1 MVSLCFQ
8 STHASPMPPVSP
20 PHKSE
25 ITKTPQ
31 NIRAQR
37 GTDDATPEGIA
48 SRLAGTSTPLPL
60 QSAVAAQSC
69 VCICVPR
76 FHHCRAS
83 CPCTLLPLCGA
94 SDSIR
99 EEGCKRERRQDC
111 GIGRHPRDDLSAT
124 PGARGRHLCSC
135 VSQSQRFRRSVV
147 NRHQPA
153 HNPFHHHQQP
163 TGRPQTQ
170 ARTKPVLPPPSI
182 PP

>member
-1 MVSLCFQ
+1 MMRLLKGSRPDWPALARRFH
-8 STHASPMPPVSP
+8 SRARSP
-20 PHKSE
+20 
-25 ITKTPQ
+25 
-31 NIRAQR
+31 
-37 GTDDATPEGIA
+37 
-48 SRLAGTSTPLPL
+48 L
-60 QSAVAAQSC
+60 
-69 VCICVPR
+69 CVPR

-99 EEGCKRERRQDC
+99 EEGCERERRQDC

-170 ARTKPVLPPPSI
+170 ARTKPVLPPI
-182 PP
+182 PPSPLALPPPLHPLSTCGGAG